1 MSIFLCYIDEVGT
14 PHDNPLVTIVIPTY
28 NYARYLGKAL
38 GSCMRQS
45 YARLEV
51 IVIDDGSTD
60 DTEDV
65 VRSFEDG
72 RITYYRQEN
81 QGVSAARNKGL
92 SLAKGSF
99 ITFLDADD
107 YLTDDSIEQRLRI
120 MLTDGDIHFVIST
133 TYSQDDHGTRVF
145 RDGFSIGDTLS
156 ESLCEELLM
165 KRIPFATC
173 AVLVR
178 TSRARKFEFP
188 VGLTNGEDLVYFSKI
203 FFRTRGR
210 FLSKPTAVTWT
221 HADSLRHNIKDLKE
235 QRTGLVEAIFDDP
248 YFEGRLDHMRKAFAA
263 HRCFELFRRFYR
275 SGDTRLARNYYKQA
289 ISTQPSR
296 LLKIDYLIKF
306 LRTYVRRRGHSR
318 LT

>member
-1 MSIFLCYIDEVGT
+1 MGT
-14 PHDNPLVTIVIPTY
+14 SDDNPLVTVVIPTY
-28 NYARYLGKAL
+28 NYAKYLGRVL
-38 GSCMRQS
+38 ESCMRQT
-45 YARLEV
+45 YGRLEI

-60 DTEDV
+60 NTEEV
-65 VRSFEDG
+65 ARSFGDG
-72 RITYYRQEN
+72 RIAYYRQTN

-92 SLAKGSF
+92 GLARGDF

-107 YLTDDSIEQRLRI
+107 FLTDDSIEERLAI
-120 MLTDGDIHFVIST
+120 MLSDDDIHFVIST

-145 RDGFSIGDTLS
+145 RDGFSAGDTIS
-156 ESLCEELLM
+156 ESLSEELLM

-188 VGLTNGEDLVYFSKI
+188 VGLTNGEDLAYFSKI

-221 HADSLRHNIKDLKE
+221 HADSLRHNIAYLKE

-248 YFEGRLDHMRKAFAA
+248 YFEGRLDHMRKAFSAN
-263 HRCFELFRRFYR
+263 RCFELFRRFHR
-275 SGDTRLARNYYKQA
+275 SGDTGLARKYYKQA

-296 LLKIDYLIKF
+296 LLKVDYLIKF
-306 LRTYVRRRGHSR
+306 LRTYV
-318 LT
+318 